1 MGSVYTHMHRHGHRH
16 THIHAKKHT
25 HTHYGSWKEN
35 GRHQVAMIVIGG
47 KAERAEWGI
56 VMHVHVCVHACISLC
71 LIRVACVHGWEVI
84 CWSMVS

>member
-1 MGSVYTHMHRHGHRH
+1 MYTHTCTDTDTDTH
-16 THIHAKKHT
+16 TYMQRNT